1 MYVQHDVLFYVYT
14 VEWPS
19 HLTNALPRMLVSF
32 SLLVC
37 VCVCVCV
44 CVLWEHLEI
53 YPQAGGV
60 AQTVRVQGPQ
70 FKFQCAKKKERKK
83 EIYSLSNFQVHN
95 TSLLTVVT
103 MMYITFLSSLTK
115 SG

>member
-1 MYVQHDVLFYVYT
+1 MAKSLNKCITSHACLFFF
-14 VEWPS
+14 
-19 HLTNALPRMLVSF
+19 A
-32 SLLVC
+32 
-37 VCVCVCV
+37 CVCVCV

-83 EIYSLSNFQVHN
+83 ERNLLSQQFSSTQYIAINCSNHDVH
-95 TSLLTVVT
+95 
-103 MMYITFLSSLTK
+103 YISFFFN
-115 SG
+115 